1 LLWDFETPFAPFNS
15 VGTKSNLWNYSYH
28 FNAKNVPLLIS
39 YPQNQH
45 RIDGKY
51 GSTPFSRCTY
61 HKGKGIP
68 MPVSKKQL
76 RANRRNA
83 QKCTGPKSVEGK
95 QMASRNA
102 VKYGL
107 YSQDIIITSHNL
119 KENKE
124 EYDLLLSSLLD
135 EFQPQTGFQLHLV
148 HKIANSLW
156 RSRRAIRAE
165 TAEITDQLDN
175 IDIDASLRR
184 QFLKIAHQIDGSGEK
199 KISRSE
205 ELREASIEIA
215 RQSIP
220 DEESSIKI
228 LRYEMRLDRQLTR
241 AYKLLCQLQDRQ
253 NRNQTNADGPIEIPV
268 PVYRCPAVYGD
279 ECVQHR
285 PAPDA
290 ATEIP
295 ESMEDHNRAARD
307 AIESRP
313 RGAGHPVPTVRHGR
327 NGAPGGV
334 TTAEEGFERP
344 TVDAPTEVPVPT
356 QNRPSPRP
364 PLPQG
369 EGPRERESTRQR
381 HRQTDMTD
389 P

>member
-1 LLWDFETPFAPFNS
+1 
-15 VGTKSNLWNYSYH
+15 
-28 FNAKNVPLLIS
+28 
-39 YPQNQH
+39 
-45 RIDGKY
+45 
-51 GSTPFSRCTY
+51 
-61 HKGKGIP
+61 

-76 RANRRNA
+76 RANRQNA
-83 QKCTGPKSVEGK
+83 KKSTGPKSVEGK
-95 QMASRNA
+95 QIVRHNS
-102 VKYGL
+102 VTYGL
-107 YSQDIIITSHNL
+107 YTQDTIINSPNL

-124 EYDLLLSSLLD
+124 EYDQLLNSLLD

-165 TAEITDQLDN
+165 TAEITNQVDDVDDEYDFRKNYRLMIRKADGTVTWKDRSPEDVRR
-175 IDIDASLRR
+175 IRSL
-184 QFLKIAHQIDGSGEK
+184 
-199 KISRSE
+199 
-205 ELREASIEIA
+205 EIA

-220 DEESSIKI
+220 DEESSFKI
-228 LRYEMRLDRQLTR
+228 LRYEMRLDRQLAR
-241 AYKLLCQLQDRQ
+241 AYKLLCHLQDRQ